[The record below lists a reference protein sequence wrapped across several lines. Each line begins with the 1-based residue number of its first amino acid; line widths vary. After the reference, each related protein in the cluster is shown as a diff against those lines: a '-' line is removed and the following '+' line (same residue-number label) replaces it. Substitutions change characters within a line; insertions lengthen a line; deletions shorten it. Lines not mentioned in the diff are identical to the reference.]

1 MSHRS
6 LSGSHVVVLGASGV
20 LGTEIVRVLTARGAS
35 VTGVGRDRGRLAA
48 ATGDLPGA
56 SALVGDLTDVGLG
69 DRLVAHV
76 RSGPGRLDGIVNA
89 AGVVAFGPL
98 VDTPDEVV
106 EELFLT
112 NVVGPLWLLRR
123 VLPLLLEADGFV
135 AQVSG
140 VVAERPT
147 AGMAAYGASKAA
159 LAAADR
165 ALGLELRRSGVAVV
179 DLRVPHTETGLP
191 GRALSGTA
199 PRLPRGSD
207 PAVVAERIVDGIERG
222 DAVVPA
228 EAFASPGGAGPT
240 VGGRR

>member
-6 LSGSHVVVLGASGV
+6 LSGSQVAVLGASGV
-20 LGTEIVRVLTARGAS
+20 LGSQICQVLASRGAT
-35 VTGVGRDRGRLAA
+35 VVGVGRDEERLAA
-48 ATGDLPGA
+48 ATRDLP
-56 SALVGDLTDVGLG
+56 SSSVLVGDLTDAGLG
-69 DRLVAHV
+69 DRLVEHV
-76 RSGPGRLDGIVNA
+76 RSGPGRLDGLVNA

-123 VLPLLLEADGFV
+123 VLPLLVETDGFV
-135 AQVSG
+135 AQISG
-140 VVAERPT
+140 VVADRPT

-165 ALGLELRRSGVAVV
+165 ALGTELRRSGVSVV
-179 DLRVPHTETGLP
+179 DLRVPHTETGLV

-199 PRLPRGSD
+199 PRLPQGLE
-207 PAVVAERIVDGIERG
+207 PAVVAERVVEAVERG
-222 DAVVPA
+222 EAVV
-228 EAFASPGGAGPT
+228 EASAFG
-240 VGGRR
+240 

>member
-20 LGTEIVRVLTARGAS
+20 LGAAVSRVLAARGAT
-35 VTGVGRDRGRLAA
+35 VTGVGRDEERLVA
-48 ATGDLPGA
+48 ATADLPGA
-56 SALVGDLTDVGLG
+56 TRIVGDLTDVGLG
-69 DRLVAHV
+69 DRVVDHV
-76 RSGPGRLDGIVNA
+76 RRGPGRLDGIVNA
-89 AGVVAFGPL
+89 AGVVAFGSL

-123 VLPLLLEADGFV
+123 VLPLLAESDGFV

-140 VVAERPT
+140 VVADRPT

-165 ALGLELRRSGVAVV
+165 ALALELRRSGVAVV
-179 DLRVPHTETGLP
+179 DLRVPHTETGLV
-191 GRALSGTA
+191 GRALAGVA
-199 PRLPRGSD
+199 PRLPQGLD
-207 PAVVAERIVDGIERG
+207 PADVAERVVVGIEHG
-222 DAVVPA
+222 EAVV
-228 EAFASPGGAGPT
+228 EAAAFGQP
-240 VGGRR
+240 R

>member
-6 LSGSHVVVLGASGV
+6 LSGSHVVVLGASGA
-20 LGTEIVRVLTARGAS
+20 LGGEIARVLAGRGAG
-35 VTGVGRDRGRLAA
+35 VTGVGRDEHRLDNLVQ
-48 ATGDLPGA
+48 GLPTDGPEGP
-56 SALVGDLTDVGLG
+56 LRHGWLGGDLTDAGLG
-69 DRLVAHV
+69 DRLVERL

-123 VLPLLLEADGFV
+123 VLPLLVETDGFV
-135 AQVSG
+135 AQISG
-140 VVAERPT
+140 VVADRPT

-179 DLRVPHTETGLP
+179 DLRVPHTETGLV
-191 GRALSGTA
+191 GRALAGAA
-199 PRLPRGSD
+199 PRLPQGLD
-207 PAVVAERIVDGIERG
+207 PSTVAERVVAAIEEG
-222 DAVVPA
+222 APVVPA
-228 EAFASPGGAGPT
+228 DAFG
-240 VGGRR
+240 

>member
-20 LGTEIVRVLTARGAS
+20 LGGYLAQVLAGRGAG
-35 VTGVGRDRGRLAA
+35 VTGVGRDGQRL
-48 ATGDLPGA
+48 G
-56 SALVGDLTDVGLG
+56 ALVDSLPTDGPDGPLRHGWLGGDLTDAGLG
-69 DRLVAHV
+69 DRLVEHL

-89 AGVVAFGPL
+89 AGVVAFGSL

-123 VLPLLLEADGFV
+123 TLPLLVDSRGFV
-135 AQVSG
+135 AQISG
-140 VVAERPT
+140 VVADRPT

-179 DLRVPHTETGLP
+179 DLRVPHTETGLV
-191 GRALSGTA
+191 GRALAGAA
-199 PRLPRGSD
+199 PRLPQGLD
-207 PAVVAERIVDGIERG
+207 PAAVAERIVAGIEEG
-222 DAVVPA
+222 TPVVPA
-228 EAFASPGGAGPT
+228 EAFA
-240 VGGRR
+240 